1 MAVDSDKTPSG
12 AMLDQLVQIASRA
25 IPPMTPPR
33 QQRGFAAV
41 SARLAARPGRRSR
54 RFQLGLFALGAGAAA
69 CALWLVLATR
79 AKTPT
84 SAVITYRAEAGE
96 ILAGG
101 YLRSF
106 GDRGMTLRFS
116 EGTKLALLPGA
127 RGRLHSVD
135 DKGARIAIEQG
146 PARIE
151 VAQRPGAH
159 WLVEAGPFLMSVKGT
174 VFTVGWNAKSEQ
186 LDLRMEKGLV
196 SVTGPILENVI
207 LVRSGQ
213 QLAIDLPKKE
223 VVLHES
229 QSAREQLATKAGA
242 LPAVTASEPA
252 LAAPPAALPG
262 RAGRRVAARTQ
273 APGSYG
279 WAAALAAGEVDSIL
293 GDVERLGLKR
303 SLGEASSDDLSALAD
318 AARYRRQQDIARQAL
333 LAQRSRFPDSGRACD
348 AAFLL
353 GRLEESREGGGPK
366 ALEWYD
372 QYLEGAPTGAYASEA
387 LGRKMIAMQKLM
399 GAKAARAVA
408 QEYLEQFPTGAYAGA
423 ARALRQTP

>member
-1 MAVDSDKTPSG
+1 
-12 AMLDQLVQIASRA
+12 MLDQLVQIASRA

-54 RFQLGLFALGAGAAA
+54 RFQLGLVALGAGAAA

-79 AKTPT
+79 VKTPA
-84 SAVITYRAEAGE
+84 SAVITYRVEAGE

-106 GDRGMTLRFS
+106 GDRGMTLHFS

-252 LAAPPAALPG
+252 LAPPPAAPPARGAALPG
-262 RAGRRVAARTQ
+262 RAGRRAATRTQ

-279 WAAALAAGEVDSIL
+279 WAAALAAGDVDSIL

-333 LAQRSRFPDSGRACD
+333 LAQRSRFPDSRRACD

-399 GAKAARAVA
+399 GGKAARAVA

>member
-1 MAVDSDKTPSG
+1 
-12 AMLDQLVQIASRA
+12 MLDQLVQIASRA

-54 RFQLGLFALGAGAAA
+54 RFQLGLVALGAGAAA

-79 AKTPT
+79 VKTPA
-84 SAVITYRAEAGE
+84 SAVITYRVEAGE

-106 GDRGMTLRFS
+106 GDRGMTLHFS

-252 LAAPPAALPG
+252 LAPPPAAPPARGAALPG
-262 RAGRRVAARTQ
+262 RAGRRVATRTQ

-279 WAAALAAGEVDSIL
+279 WAAALAAGDVDSIL

-333 LAQRSRFPDSGRACD
+333 LAQRSRFPDSRRACD

-399 GAKAARAVA
+399 GGKAARAVA